1 MRAFVFVFLILI
13 AGFANAAR
21 VSSAWFTI
29 AEVHVT
35 EKGWISIIPKVT
47 EPAISPLDPIC
58 NYPRMKEGS
67 AGQTEIGVN
76 RSYSAIMGAMYSA
89 REIRVDYDNE
99 NYSCWIY
106 KVYIR

>member
-1 MRAFVFVFLILI
+1 MRTTVFVFLILI
-13 AGFANAAR
+13 AGLANAAR
-21 VSSAWFTI
+21 VSSAWFSI
-29 AEVHVT
+29 EEVHVT
-35 EKGWISIIPKVT
+35 EKGWISIIPKAT
-47 EPAISPLDPIC
+47 EPSPLDPIC

-89 REIRVDYDNE
+89 REIRVDYENE